1 MLQSPTAN
9 LLDVFSKGPIFNP
22 DNADFLFT
30 RATFIRHLRNL
41 DDLADMYPSD
51 RSITASKRQFLE
63 FIGQLVKDKND
74 QIASLIHDFLH
85 QGRLVLKSSTISKES
100 TEDVSAS
107 IAIDIVYPFLIGT
120 GLRGKIIPYV
130 GTGKN
135 VDSNQAKAEITEVR
149 ATIQLLQALLTLDI
163 FDNPFHIDT
172 YRHYHQAKNLARTP
186 MVEFCTAVT
195 NKANKTIVSPSKI
208 EAENDSKETD
218 HSSLS
223 DFFSRFSISSK
234 PTVKPHFDAK
244 KRLERS
250 QSLRHYVR
258 PDKLYPLQSTSTT
271 KQRVPTQSLLKQF
284 EQFTTINSTD
294 TANPTLKPNNQ
305 VEKQKK
311 PSV

>member
-9 LLDVFSKGPIFNP
+9 LLDVFSKGPIFDPN
-22 DNADFLFT
+22 NADFLFT
-30 RATFIRHLRNL
+30 RATFIRHLRSL
-41 DDLADMYPSD
+41 DDLADMYPSE
-51 RSITASKRQFLE
+51 RSITTSKRQFLE
-63 FIGQLVKDKND
+63 FMGQLVKDKND

-85 QGRLVLKSSTISKES
+85 QGRLILKSNTTNKES
-100 TEDVSAS
+100 IEDISAS

-135 VDSNQAKAEITEVR
+135 ADSNQAKAEITEVR
-149 ATIQLLQALLTLDI
+149 AIIQVLQALLTMNI

-172 YRHYHQAKNLARTP
+172 YRKYHQAKNLSRTSL
-186 MVEFCTAVT
+186 VEFCTAVT
-195 NKANKTIVSPSKI
+195 NKANTALIAPSKI
-208 EAENDSKETD
+208 EPQNNETE
-218 HSSLS
+218 HFSLS
-223 DFFSRFSISSK
+223 DLFSRFSISSK
-234 PTVKPHFDAK
+234 PTPQPHFDAK

-258 PDKLYPLQSTSTT
+258 PDKLYPLQSTSTI
-271 KQRVPTQSLLKQF
+271 KQRRPTTQSILKQF

-294 TANPTLKPNNQ
+294 TANPTLTQNTQ
-305 VEKQKK
+305 VEIKK

>member
-1 MLQSPTAN
+1 M
-9 LLDVFSKGPIFNP
+9 
-22 DNADFLFT
+22 
-30 RATFIRHLRNL
+30 
-41 DDLADMYPSD
+41 
-51 RSITASKRQFLE
+51 
-63 FIGQLVKDKND
+63 GQLVKDKND

-85 QGRLVLKSSTISKES
+85 QGRLVLKSNTTNQES
-100 TEDVSAS
+100 IEDVSTA

-120 GLRGKIIPYV
+120 GLRGKIIPYI

-135 VDSNQAKAEITEVR
+135 ADSNQVKAEITEVR
-149 ATIQLLQALLTLDI
+149 AAIQLLQALLALDI

-172 YRHYHQAKNLARTP
+172 YRQYHQAKNLSRTP

-195 NKANKTIVSPSKI
+195 NKANTTIVTPSKI
-208 EAENDSKETD
+208 ETQNDSKETD

-223 DFFSRFSISSK
+223 DFFSRFSLSSK
-234 PTVKPHFDAK
+234 PTPKPHFDAK

-271 KQRVPTQSLLKQF
+271 KQKVPTQSILKQF

-294 TANPTLKPNNQ
+294 TVSPTLKSNNQ

>member
-9 LLDVFSKGPIFNP
+9 LLDVFSKGPIFHP

-30 RATFIRHLRNL
+30 RATFIRHLRSL

-51 RSITASKRQFLE
+51 RSITTSKRQFLE
-63 FIGQLVKDKND
+63 FMGQLVKDKND

-85 QGRLVLKSSTISKES
+85 QGRLVLKSNTTNKES
-100 TEDVSAS
+100 IEDISAS

-135 VDSNQAKAEITEVR
+135 ADSNQAKAEITEVR
-149 ATIQLLQALLTLDI
+149 AIIQVLQALLTLDI
-163 FDNPFHIDT
+163 FDNPFHLDT
-172 YRHYHQAKNLARTP
+172 YRQYHQAKNLSRIP
-186 MVEFCTAVT
+186 LVEFCTAVT
-195 NKANKTIVSPSKI
+195 KKVFTTTIPSKI
-208 EAENDSKETD
+208 EPQNNETD

-234 PTVKPHFDAK
+234 PAPKPHFDAK

-271 KQRVPTQSLLKQF
+271 KQRRPTQSILKQF

-294 TANPTLKPNNQ
+294 TANPTLTQNTQ
-305 VEKQKK
+305 VEIKK